1 MDYWQIV
8 LLGIVQGATE
18 FLPVSS
24 SGHLVI
30 LPALLGW
37 SPPPLAVDTLL
48 HLGTLSAVVLY
59 FRRDLWRLAVAWG
72 RSLRRCSCAEGE
84 ARLAWALLLATL
96 PGALIGYL
104 LEADFERLFGMP
116 RAAAAFLLFTAALLF
131 VADYFARRE
140 RTLEAMG
147 WGDALLIGLGQ
158 ALAIVP
164 GISRSGTTMAVALF
178 LGFKREAAAR
188 FSFLLS
194 VPIILGSGLYQ
205 LLKVV
210 RYGLPGVSAGAL
222 AAGFFAAA
230 LTGYAAIAL
239 LLSVIRRRGLRPF
252 AFYCAL
258 LGTLVLTGVAG

>member
-1 MDYWQIV
+1 
-8 LLGIVQGATE
+8 
-18 FLPVSS
+18 
-24 SGHLVI
+24 
-30 LPALLGW
+30 
-37 SPPPLAVDTLL
+37 
-48 HLGTLSAVVLY
+48 
-59 FRRDLWRLAVAWG
+59 
-72 RSLRRCSCAEGE
+72 
-84 ARLAWALLLATL
+84 
-96 PGALIGYL
+96 
-104 LEADFERLFGMP
+104 
-116 RAAAAFLLFTAALLF
+116 
-131 VADYFARRE
+131 
-140 RTLEAMG
+140 
-147 WGDALLIGLGQ
+147 
-158 ALAIVP
+158 
-164 GISRSGTTMAVALF
+164 MAVALF